1 MKLRDLTELAARNL
15 REAVLRNSLTT
26 LGIAVGVASLVA
38 MLSLGVGLQELAS
51 TRLSRSGLFDAVF
64 VTTQANMRAFGGPP
78 RPAAERAAA
87 QPSRKLDDAA
97 RRELAGIKNVVEVYP
112 EVRFPTEVQFEG
124 KPYMTTVAGIPASAR
139 GDGAFDEMKGS
150 FFSGP
155 EANEAILQI
164 EFARDLTKQTDSL
177 IGKELVLRYAE
188 KEPLP
193 ADDAPAGKKPS
204 KDAAAATTGKAA
216 TGAAAAKEPAAD
228 GAAASDSGADDAAA
242 SGGFSLVPREMKLR
256 IIGVV
261 ETEPAT
267 GFGGFGRGRL
277 LIPLQIAQNLRI
289 AQPTDMREMLRG
301 NSGKPTY
308 ESLTVRVSSPKAV
321 QGVEDAIK
329 GMGFGTFSILDAT
342 KNLRLFFTVFDLL
355 LGIFGSLALTVAS
368 LGIINTLV
376 MAILERRRE
385 IGILKALGAADRDVR
400 RLFFAEAGAMG
411 LLGGV
416 LGVAIG
422 WMIGRALTFAT
433 NVYLARQELP
443 PIDLSSIPWWM
454 VAGAIAFSF
463 FVSLAAGMYPASRA
477 ARLNPVE
484 ALRYE

>member
-78 RPAAERAAA
+78 RAADRTST
-87 QPSRKLDDAA
+87 QPSRKLDDDA
-97 RRELAGIKNVVEVYP
+97 RQQFAQIKNVVEVYP

-139 GDGAFDEMKGS
+139 GDGSFDEMKGS

-155 EANEAILQI
+155 QANEAILQI
-164 EFARDLTKQTDSL
+164 EFARDLSKQTDSL

-188 KEPLP
+188 KQPLLP
-193 ADDAPAGKKPS
+193 DAPPP
-204 KDAAAATTGKAA
+204 GKAA
-216 TGAAAAKEPAAD
+216 AKDSAAD
-228 GAAASDSGADDAAA
+228 DSSA

-301 NSGKPTY
+301 SSGKPTY

-321 QGVEDAIK
+321 QAVEDSVKA
-329 GMGFGTFSILDAT
+329 MGFGTFSILDAT

-411 LLGGV
+411 LLGGL
-416 LGVAIG
+416 LGVGLG
-422 WMIGRALTFAT
+422 WAIGRALTFGT

-454 VAGAIAFSF
+454 VVGAIAFSF

>member
-64 VTTQANMRAFGGPP
+64 VTTQTNMRAFGGPP
-78 RPAAERAAA
+78 RALPDRATTQPA
-87 QPSRKLDDAA
+87 RKLDDDA
-97 RRELAGIKNVVEVYP
+97 RKRLAGIKNVVEVYP

-139 GDGAFDEMKGS
+139 ADGAFDEMKGS

-164 EFARDLTKQTDSL
+164 EFARDLSKQTDSL
-177 IGKELVLRYAE
+177 IGKDLVLRYAE
-188 KEPLP
+188 KQALP
-193 ADDAPAGKKPS
+193 ADDAATSASAGNQS
-204 KDAAAATTGKAA
+204 
-216 TGAAAAKEPAAD
+216 AAD
-228 GAAASDSGADDAAA
+228 RSTTKHSAEDDAPA
-242 SGGFSLVPREMKLR
+242 SGGFSLVPRELKLR

-301 NSGKPTY
+301 NTGKPSY

-400 RLFFAEAGAMG
+400 RLFFVEAGAMG
-411 LLGGV
+411 LVGGV

-422 WMIGRALTFAT
+422 WLIGRALTFAT

-454 VAGAIAFSF
+454 VVGAIAFSF

>member
-64 VTTQANMRAFGGPP
+64 VTTQANMRAFGAPP
-78 RPAAERAAA
+78 RPAAERATTQAA
-87 QPSRKLDDAA
+87 RKLDDDA
-97 RRELAGIKNVVEVYP
+97 RQQLTGIKNVVEVYP

-139 GDGAFDEMKGS
+139 ADGAFDEMKGT
-150 FFSGP
+150 FFSGS
-155 EANEAILQI
+155 EADEAILQI
-164 EFARDLTKQTDSL
+164 EFARDLSRQTESL

-193 ADDAPAGKKPS
+193 ADSSATPAATAGKTAPN
-204 KDAAAATTGKAA
+204 
-216 TGAAAAKEPAAD
+216 
-228 GAAASDSGADDAAA
+228 DSAADDAPA

-301 NSGKPTY
+301 NTGKPTY

-422 WMIGRALTFAT
+422 WLIGRALTFGT

-454 VAGAIAFSF
+454 VVGAIAFSF

>member
-64 VTTQANMRAFGGPP
+64 VTTQSNVRPFGGPP
-78 RPAAERAAA
+78 RPAAERATA

-97 RRELAGIKNVVEVYP
+97 RQQLAEVKNVVEVYP

-139 GDGAFDEMKGS
+139 ADGAFDEMKGA

-155 EANEAILQI
+155 DAKEAILQI
-164 EFARDLTKQTDSL
+164 EFARDLAKQTDSL
-177 IGKELVLRYAE
+177 IGKDLVLRYAE

-193 ADDAPAGKKPS
+193 PDPSTAAAATGKSAAKDAAADDAP
-204 KDAAAATTGKAA
+204 
-216 TGAAAAKEPAAD
+216 
-228 GAAASDSGADDAAA
+228 A

-277 LIPLQIAQNLRI
+277 LIPRQIAQNLRI

-301 NSGKPTY
+301 NTGKPTY

-411 LLGGV
+411 LVGGV

-422 WMIGRALTFAT
+422 WLIGRALTFGT

-454 VAGAIAFSF
+454 MVGAIAFSF

>member
-1 MKLRDLTELAARNL
+1 
-15 REAVLRNSLTT
+15 
-26 LGIAVGVASLVA
+26 
-38 MLSLGVGLQELAS
+38 
-51 TRLSRSGLFDAVF
+51 
-64 VTTQANMRAFGGPP
+64 
-78 RPAAERAAA
+78 
-87 QPSRKLDDAA
+87 
-97 RRELAGIKNVVEVYP
+97 
-112 EVRFPTEVQFEG
+112 
-124 KPYMTTVAGIPASAR
+124 
-139 GDGAFDEMKGS
+139 MKGT
-150 FFSGP
+150 FFSGS
-155 EANEAILQI
+155 EADEAILQI
-164 EFARDLTKQTDSL
+164 EFARDLSRQTESL

-193 ADDAPAGKKPS
+193 ADSSATPAATAGKTAPN
-204 KDAAAATTGKAA
+204 
-216 TGAAAAKEPAAD
+216 
-228 GAAASDSGADDAAA
+228 DSAADDAPA

-301 NSGKPTY
+301 NTGKPTY

-329 GMGFGTFSILDAT
+329 GMGFGAFSILDAT

-422 WMIGRALTFAT
+422 WLIGRALTFGT

-454 VAGAIAFSF
+454 VVGAIAFSF

>member
-26 LGIAVGVASLVA
+26 LGIAVGIASLVA
-38 MLSLGVGLQELAS
+38 MLSLGVGLQELAT

-78 RPAAERAAA
+78 RPLAERSSA
-87 QPSRKLDDAA
+87 QPARKLDDAA
-97 RRELAGIKNVVEVYP
+97 RQELAQIKNVVEVYP
-112 EVRFPTEVQFEG
+112 EVRFPTEVQYEG

-139 GDGAFDEMKGS
+139 SDGAFDEMKGS

-164 EFARDLTKQTDSL
+164 EFARDLSKQTGLL
-177 IGKELVLRYAE
+177 IGKDLVLRYAE
-188 KEPLP
+188 KQALP
-193 ADDAPAGKKPS
+193 P
-204 KDAAAATTGKAA
+204 
-216 TGAAAAKEPAAD
+216 
-228 GAAASDSGADDAAA
+228 DDAAA
-242 SGGFSLVPREMKLR
+242 ESAINRPAMNRAAANDSTAAEAPTSGGFSLVPREMKLR

-301 NSGKPTY
+301 NTGKPTY
-308 ESLTVRVSSPKAV
+308 ETLTVRVSSPKAV
-321 QGVEDAIK
+321 QGVEDTIK

-342 KNLRLFFTVFDLL
+342 KNMMLFFTVFDSLL
-355 LGIFGSLALTVAS
+355 LIFGSLALTVAS
-368 LGIINTLV
+368 LGIVNTLV

-400 RLFFAEAGAMG
+400 RLFFVEAGAMG

-416 LGVAIG
+416 LGVGMG
-422 WMIGRALTFAT
+422 WLIGRALTIGT
-433 NVYLARQELP
+433 NAYLKRQELP
-443 PIDLSSIPWWM
+443 PIDISSIHWWM
-454 VAGAIAFSF
+454 VALAIGVSF

>member
-78 RPAAERAAA
+78 RASERTSTQPA
-87 QPSRKLDDAA
+87 RKLDDDA
-97 RRELAGIKNVVEVYP
+97 RQQLAQIKNVVEVYP

-139 GDGAFDEMKGS
+139 GDGAFDDMKGS

-155 EANEAILQI
+155 DANEAILQI
-164 EFARDLTKQTDSL
+164 EFARDLAKQTDSL
-177 IGKELVLRYAE
+177 IGKDLVLRYAE

-193 ADDAPAGKKPS
+193 ADDAAGKS
-204 KDAAAATTGKAA
+204 SSSH
-216 TGAAAAKEPAAD
+216 
-228 GAAASDSGADDAAA
+228 ASAADDAPS

-301 NSGKPTY
+301 NTGKPTY
-308 ESLTVRVSSPKAV
+308 ETLTVRVSSPKAV
-321 QGVEDAIK
+321 QTVEETIK
-329 GMGFGTFSILDAT
+329 SMGFGTFSILDAT
-342 KNLRLFFTVFDLL
+342 KNMMLFFTVFDSLL
-355 LGIFGSLALTVAS
+355 LIFGSLALTVAS
-368 LGIINTLV
+368 LGIVNTLV

-400 RLFFAEAGAMG
+400 RLFFVEAGAMG

-416 LGVAIG
+416 LGVVMG
-422 WMIGRALTFAT
+422 WLIGRALTIGT
-433 NVYLARQELP
+433 NAYLKRQELP
-443 PIDLSSIPWWM
+443 AIGISSIHWWM
-454 VAGAIAFSF
+454 VALAIGVSF

>member
-26 LGIAVGVASLVA
+26 LGISVGVASLVA

-78 RPAAERAAA
+78 RAADRAATEPA
-87 QPSRKLDDAA
+87 RKLDDEA
-97 RRELAGIKNVVEVYP
+97 RRQLAGIKNVVEVYP

-124 KPYMTTVAGIPASAR
+124 NPYMTTVAGIPASAR

-164 EFARDLTKQTDSL
+164 EFARDLSKQTDSL

-193 ADDAPAGKKPS
+193 ADPAVAG
-204 KDAAAATTGKAA
+204 AAATRKS
-216 TGAAAAKEPAAD
+216 AAKDSAAE
-228 GAAASDSGADDAAA
+228 DAPA

-301 NSGKPTY
+301 NTGKPTY
-308 ESLTVRVSSPKAV
+308 ESLTVRVSSPSGV
-321 QGVEDAIK
+321 QAVEDSIK
-329 GMGFGTFSILDAT
+329 EMGFGTFSILDAT

-411 LLGGV
+411 LVGGV

-422 WMIGRALTFAT
+422 WLIGRALTFGT

-454 VAGAIAFSF
+454 MVGAIAFLF

>member
-64 VTTQANMRAFGGPP
+64 VTTQTNMRAFGGPP
-78 RPAAERAAA
+78 RASADRVSTQPA
-87 QPSRKLDDAA
+87 RKLDEEA
-97 RRELAGIKNVVEVYP
+97 RRQLAEIKNVVEVYP

-139 GDGAFDEMKGS
+139 GDGAFDEMKGG

-164 EFARDLTKQTDSL
+164 EFARDLSTQADSL
-177 IGKELVLRYAE
+177 IGKDLVLRYAE
-188 KEPLP
+188 KQALP
-193 ADDAPAGKKPS
+193 PDDSTPGQSKANRSAANHSAISNTVTSDAP
-204 KDAAAATTGKAA
+204 
-216 TGAAAAKEPAAD
+216 
-228 GAAASDSGADDAAA
+228 A
-242 SGGFSLVPREMKLR
+242 SGGFSLVPRELKLR

-301 NSGKPTY
+301 NTGKPAY
-308 ESLTVRVSSPKAV
+308 ETLTVRVSSPKAV
-321 QGVEDAIK
+321 QGVEDTVK

-342 KNLRLFFTVFDLL
+342 KNLMLFFTVFDSLL
-355 LGIFGSLALTVAS
+355 LIFGSLALTVAS
-368 LGIINTLV
+368 LGIVNTLV

-400 RLFFAEAGAMG
+400 RLFFVEAGAMG

-416 LGVAIG
+416 LGVAMG
-422 WMIGRALTFAT
+422 WLIGRALTIGT
-433 NVYLARQELP
+433 NAYLKRQELP
-443 PIDLSSIPWWM
+443 AIDISSIHWWM
-454 VAGAIAFSF
+454 VALAIGVSF

>member
-1 MKLRDLTELAARNL
+1 
-15 REAVLRNSLTT
+15 
-26 LGIAVGVASLVA
+26 VGVASLVA

-64 VTTQANMRAFGGPP
+64 VTTQSNLRAFGGPP
-78 RPAAERAAA
+78 RPAADRTST
-87 QPSRKLDDAA
+87 QPARKLDDSA
-97 RRELAGIKNVVEVYP
+97 RQELAGIKNVVEVYP

-139 GDGAFDEMKGS
+139 SDGAFDEMKGS

-164 EFARDLTKQTDSL
+164 EFARDLSKQTDSL

-188 KEPLP
+188 KQALP
-193 ADDAPAGKKPS
+193 PDDAGTNAPAHNRS
-204 KDAAAATTGKAA
+204 AAHRAAANRS
-216 TGAAAAKEPAAD
+216 
-228 GAAASDSGADDAAA
+228 AASDAATAEAPA

-289 AQPTDMREMLRG
+289 AQPTDMRDMLRG
-301 NSGKPTY
+301 NTGKPTY
-308 ESLTVRVSSPKAV
+308 ETLTVRVNSPKAV
-321 QGVEDAIK
+321 QGVEDTIK

-342 KNLRLFFTVFDLL
+342 KNMMLFFTVFDSLL
-355 LGIFGSLALTVAS
+355 LIFGSLALTVAS
-368 LGIINTLV
+368 LGIVNTLV

-400 RLFFAEAGAMG
+400 RLFFVEAGAMG

-416 LGVAIG
+416 LGAAMG
-422 WMIGRALTFAT
+422 WLIGRVLTLGT
-433 NVYLARQELP
+433 NAYLKRQELP
-443 PIDLSSIPWWM
+443 AIDISSIHWWM
-454 VAGAIAFSF
+454 VALAIGVSF

>member
-78 RPAAERAAA
+78 RPAAERAST
-87 QPSRKLDDAA
+87 QPARKLDDSA
-97 RRELAGIKNVVEVYP
+97 RQQLAGIKNVVEVYP

-139 GDGAFDEMKGS
+139 SDGAFDDMKGS

-155 EANEAILQI
+155 ESDEAILQI
-164 EFARDLTKQTDSL
+164 EFARDLSKQTDSL

-193 ADDAPAGKKPS
+193 ADASTTATPAGKS
-204 KDAAAATTGKAA
+204 AADAS
-216 TGAAAAKEPAAD
+216 AAKDSAAD
-228 GAAASDSGADDAAA
+228 GAPASA
-242 SGGFSLVPREMKLR
+242 GFSLVPREMKLR

-301 NSGKPTY
+301 STGKPTY

-321 QGVEDAIK
+321 QAVEDSIK
-329 GMGFGTFSILDAT
+329 NMGFGTFSILDAT

-422 WMIGRALTFAT
+422 WLIGRALTFAT

-454 VAGAIAFSF
+454 VVGAIAFSF

>member
-64 VTTQANMRAFGGPP
+64 VTTQTNIRAFGGPP
-78 RPAAERAAA
+78 RASADRVSTQPA
-87 QPSRKLDDAA
+87 RKLDEEA
-97 RRELAGIKNVVEVYP
+97 RRQLAEIKNVVEVYP

-139 GDGAFDEMKGS
+139 ADGAFDEMKGV

-155 EANEAILQI
+155 EAHEAILQI
-164 EFARDLTKQTDSL
+164 ELARDLSKQTDSL
-177 IGKELVLRYAE
+177 IGKDLVLRYAE
-188 KEPLP
+188 KQTLP
-193 ADDAPAGKKPS
+193 AEDSVPGRSKTNRSAANDSATTNTVSSDAPA
-204 KDAAAATTGKAA
+204 A
-216 TGAAAAKEPAAD
+216 
-228 GAAASDSGADDAAA
+228 
-242 SGGFSLVPREMKLR
+242 GGFSLVPRELKLR

-277 LIPLQIAQNLRI
+277 LIPLRIAQNLRI

-301 NSGKPTY
+301 NTGKPTY
-308 ESLTVRVSSPKAV
+308 ETLTVRVSSPKAV
-321 QGVEDAIK
+321 QGVEDTIK
-329 GMGFGTFSILDAT
+329 DMGFGTFSILDAT
-342 KNLRLFFTVFDLL
+342 KNMMLFFTVFDSLL
-355 LGIFGSLALTVAS
+355 LIFGSLALTVAS
-368 LGIINTLV
+368 LGIVNTLV

-400 RLFFAEAGAMG
+400 RLFFVEAGAMG

-416 LGVAIG
+416 LGVAMG
-422 WMIGRALTFAT
+422 WLIGRALTIGT
-433 NVYLARQELP
+433 NAYLKRQELP
-443 PIDLSSIPWWM
+443 PIDISSIHWWM
-454 VAGAIAFSF
+454 VALAIGVSF

>member
-64 VTTQANMRAFGGPP
+64 VTTQANLRAFGGPP
-78 RPAAERAAA
+78 RPMAERTST
-87 QPSRKLDDAA
+87 QPARKLDDDA
-97 RRELAGIKNVVEVYP
+97 RQQLAQIKNVVEVYP

-124 KPYMTTVAGIPASAR
+124 KPFMTTVAGIPASAR
-139 GDGAFDEMKGS
+139 RDGAFDEMKGN

-164 EFARDLTKQTDSL
+164 EFARDLAKQTDSL
-177 IGKELVLRYAE
+177 LGKDLVLRYAE

-193 ADDAPAGKKPS
+193 ADAPPEN
-204 KDAAAATTGKAA
+204 AAHKSAANR
-216 TGAAAAKEPAAD
+216 
-228 GAAASDSGADDAAA
+228 SDADDAPA
-242 SGGFSLVPREMKLR
+242 SGGFSLVPRELKLR

-301 NSGKPTY
+301 DTGKPSY
-308 ESLTVRVSSPKAV
+308 ETLTVRVSSPKVV
-321 QGVEDAIK
+321 QSVEDTIK

-342 KNLRLFFTVFDLL
+342 KNMMLFFTVFDSLL
-355 LGIFGSLALTVAS
+355 LIFGSLALTVAS
-368 LGIINTLV
+368 LGIVNTLV

-400 RLFFAEAGAMG
+400 RLFFVEAGAMG

-416 LGVAIG
+416 LGVALG
-422 WMIGRALTFAT
+422 WLIGRALTIGT
-433 NVYLARQELP
+433 NAYLKRQELP
-443 PIDLSSIPWWM
+443 AIDISSIHWWM
-454 VAGAIAFSF
+454 VALAVVVSF